1 MAVSHG
7 IKTNLL
13 ATGSRALAPVAT
25 AIIGIVATATAP
37 VGPEADALDAAF
49 PLNKPVLV
57 ADIRAAIGQAGADGT
72 LRPTLEA
79 IADQTSPILIVV
91 RVAEGI
97 DDEATEANIIG
108 TVGVDG
114 VATGLQAMLDAEVQ
128 VGVRPRIL
136 GVPGLDTQD
145 VVAELAII
153 ARKLRGFA
161 YAAAIGDTIAEAVT
175 YRDEFAARELMLLW
189 PNFTGTFEGDAV
201 ARALGLR
208 ARIDE
213 EQGWHKTLSN
223 VAVDGVTGI
232 DKSVYFDLQDDTTP
246 AGVLNSAHVTTIIRT
261 TGFRFWGNRTCA
273 DPQTE
278 PHWAFESAV
287 RTSQVL
293 QDTIADG
300 LAWAIDKPMTVSLV
314 RDILETINAE
324 FRALKAEGR
333 IIDGRAWFDPALNEA
348 VDMAAGKLVI
358 DYDFTPAAPAESITL
373 NQRITDKYYAGFADQ
388 LNG

>member
-1 MAVSHG
+1 MHG

-13 ATGSRALAPVAT
+13 TTGTRALAPVAT
-25 AIIGIVATATAP
+25 AIIGMVATATAAA
-37 VGPEADALDAAF
+37 GPAAEALDAAF

-57 ADIRAAIGQAGADGT
+57 ADIRAAIGQAGTGGT
-72 LRPTLEA
+72 LKPALEA
-79 IADQTSPILIVV
+79 IADQASPVLVIV
-91 RVAEGI
+91 RVEEGES
-97 DDEATEANIIG
+97 DEETEANIIG
-108 TVGVDG
+108 TVGDDG
-114 VATGLQAMLDAEVQ
+114 IATGMQALLDAEAQ
-128 VGVRPRIL
+128 VGFRPRIL

-145 VVAELAII
+145 VTAALAII

-161 YAAAIGDTIAEAVT
+161 YAAIPEEVIADAVT
-175 YRDEFAARELMLLW
+175 YRADFSARELMLLW
-189 PNFTGTFEGDAV
+189 PNFSSDFDGDAV

-232 DKSVYFDLQDDTTP
+232 SKSVYFDLQDDTTP
-246 AGVLNSAHVTTIIRT
+246 AGVLNAAQITTIVRS
-261 TGFRFWGNRTCA
+261 TGFRFWGNRTTA
-273 DPQTE
+273 DPETE
-278 PHWAFESAV
+278 PQWAFESAV

-293 QDTIADG
+293 QDTIAEG
-300 LAWAIDKPMTVSLV
+300 LAWALDKPMTVSLI

-324 FRALKAEGR
+324 FRRLKAEGR
-333 IIDGRAWFDPALNEA
+333 IIDGRAWFDPALNQES
-348 VDMAAGKLVI
+348 DLAAGKLVI
-358 DYDFTPAAPAESITL
+358 DYDFTPAAPAENIVL

>member
-1 MAVSHG
+1 MHG

-13 ATGSRALAPVAT
+13 TTGTRALAPVAT
-25 AIIGIVATATAP
+25 AIIGLVATATAAA
-37 VGPEADALDAAF
+37 GPAEDALDAAF

-57 ADIRAAIGQAGADGT
+57 ADIRAAIGQAGTDGT
-72 LRPTLEA
+72 LKPALEA
-79 IADQTSPILIVV
+79 IADQASPVLVIV
-91 RVAEGI
+91 RVEEGV
-97 DDEATEANIIG
+97 DDAATEANIIG

-114 VATGLQAMLDAEVQ
+114 IATGLQALLDAEAQ
-128 VGVRPRIL
+128 VGFRPRIL
-136 GVPGLDTQD
+136 GVPGLDTQA
-145 VVAELAII
+145 VTAELAIV

-161 YAAAIGDTIAEAVT
+161 YAAVPDEVVADAVL
-175 YRDEFAARELMLLW
+175 YRADFSARELMLIW
-189 PNFTGTFEGDAV
+189 PNFTSAFEGDAI

-223 VAVDGVTGI
+223 VAVDGATGI
-232 DKSVYFDLQDDTTP
+232 SKSVYFDLQDETTP
-246 AGVLNSAHVTTIIRT
+246 AGVLNAAQITTIVRS
-261 TGFRFWGNRTCA
+261 TGFRFWGNRTTA
-273 DPQTE
+273 DPETE
-278 PHWAFESAV
+278 PQWAFESAV

-300 LAWAIDKPMTVSLV
+300 LAWALDKPMTVSLI

-324 FRALKAEGR
+324 FRRLKAEGR
-333 IIDGRAWFDPALNEA
+333 IIDGRAWFDPALNEESA
-348 VDMAAGKLVI
+348 LAAGKLVI
-358 DYDFTPAAPAESITL
+358 DYDFTPAAPAENIVL